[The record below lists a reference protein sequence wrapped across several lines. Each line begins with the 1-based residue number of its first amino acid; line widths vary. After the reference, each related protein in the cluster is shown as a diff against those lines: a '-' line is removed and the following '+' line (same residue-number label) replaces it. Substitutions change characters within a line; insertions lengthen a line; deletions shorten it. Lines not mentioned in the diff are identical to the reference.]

1 MCGSIK
7 VFQCSEQELKLICNL
22 TYFYP
27 PPVPEKLDQTR
38 EEWRVDTSDIL
49 IYFEQV
55 SVFHHNFIFLFSNV
69 ISRNHEPLWLAF
81 GFGKV

>member
-55 SVFHHNFIFLFSNV
+55 SVFHHNFIFLFCDQKSIFCV
-69 ISRNHEPLWLAF
+69 PE
-81 GFGKV
+81 GKT